1 MSPNRFF
8 ISLRDHKIMPSAGNK
23 AINLRRL
30 MDKGLRVPVTFVCDW
45 SAYHL
50 YIDNDA
56 NLISTLQEELRRII
70 DPDKAYAVRSS
81 ANIEDSLDRSFAGQF
96 KSVLNVRGG
105 DQIVQAM
112 WSIWA
117 TATSP
122 AVKAYLERHDVPT
135 QQLSM
140 AVIVQEM
147 VQPVAAG
154 VALSRNPMTGAD
166 EVIVE
171 AVCSTGDALVQSGV
185 SPFRWVNKWG
195 NWLNK
200 PEGDAIPLTL
210 AEEIVDQTRQIARM
224 LKSHV
229 DLEWAWDGKTVYWL
243 QVREI
248 TTLHQRNVYS
258 NYMSKEMLPG
268 MIKPLIWSVNIPMK
282 SVVFVRFMNELLG
295 ETGIHPEE
303 LIKSFYYRVYFNM
316 GVIGQAFKILG
327 LPDDSLEMMMGLA
340 PMGSKMV
347 KPTLQMLI
355 RLPRMVAF
363 AHKQWTFHTR
373 TQKVLPDLEGR
384 IKSIRWQDAGRL
396 DAQELLRA
404 IDQLYQLVQEVTYY
418 NILCPILAVM
428 HTRMFSNEL
437 KRLGVD
443 LSQFDAAE
451 GLSEVAEYDP
461 TTHLRRLHVAFE
473 KLDPE
478 AQKKI
483 REGMYTG
490 LMQIDGIQ
498 IFQKDVSDFIER
510 SGYLSDNGND
520 FSCIPWRESPD
531 MVLGLILDFKSKPEE
546 KSAKVRFADLKVNFL
561 RRRMVKLFYERVRAY
576 RLLREQ
582 LSAQYTYTSGL
593 FRYYYLAM
601 GEYLV
606 KLNVID
612 TPEDVF
618 YLADNDVRQ
627 MLTGQIAA
635 TDHRAEV
642 AKHKADMER
651 FQDIVLPT
659 VIYGDEEPPIA
670 ERNSERLIGL
680 ATSLGHYTGPV
691 KVVQGIKDFGK
702 VQHGDVLVI
711 PYSDVGWTPLFA
723 RAGAVVAE
731 SGGLLSHSSIIARE
745 YGIPAVVSVNGAMK
759 LCDDM
764 RVTVDGHKGEVIIH
778 PLTQAL

>member
-1 MSPNRFF
+1 MPPNLFF
-8 ISLRDHKIMPSAGNK
+8 IPLRKRKMPLSVGNK

-30 MDKGLRVPVTFVCDW
+30 LDKGLRVPVTYVCDW

-50 YIDNDA
+50 YLENDA
-56 NLISTLQEELRRII
+56 NLISTLQEELGRII

-96 KSVLNVRGG
+96 KSVLNVRGV

-122 AVKAYLERHDVPT
+122 AVQAYLERHGIPT

-140 AVIVQEM
+140 AVIIQEM
-147 VQPVAAG
+147 VPSVAAG
-154 VALSRNPMTGAD
+154 VALSRNPVTGAD

-171 AVCSTGDALVQSGV
+171 AVCGTGDALVQSGV
-185 SPFRWVNKWG
+185 SPCRWVNKWG

-200 PEGDAIPLTL
+200 PEGNAIPFTL
-210 AEEIVDQTRQIARM
+210 AEEIVDQTRRIASA
-224 LKSHV
+224 LKANV
-229 DLEWAWDGKTVYWL
+229 DLEWAWDGKAIYWL

-248 TTLHQRNVYS
+248 TTLHHRNVFS
-258 NYMSKEMLPG
+258 NFMSKEMLPG
-268 MIKPLIWSVNIPMK
+268 MIKPLVWSVNIPLK
-282 SVVFVRFMNELLG
+282 SVVFVKFMNELLG
-295 ETGIHPEE
+295 ETGINPEE

-316 GVIGQAFKILG
+316 GVIGQAFKMLG

-347 KPTLQMLI
+347 KPTPQMLI
-355 RLPRMVAF
+355 HLPRMVAF
-363 AHKQWTFHTR
+363 AHRQWIFHSR
-373 TQKVLPDLEGR
+373 TQKILPDLERR
-384 IKSIRWQDAGRL
+384 IKYIHWQDAGRL
-396 DAQELLRA
+396 EAQELLRA
-404 IDQLYQLVQEVTYY
+404 TDQLYQLVQEVTYF

-428 HTRMFSNEL
+428 HNRMFSNEL
-437 KRLGVD
+437 KRLSVN
-443 LSQFDAAE
+443 LSQIDVTE
-451 GLSEVAEYDP
+451 GLPKVAEYDP
-461 TTHLRRLHVAFE
+461 ATHLRRLHAAFE
-473 KLDPE
+473 KLDPV
-478 AQKKI
+478 AQEKI
-483 REGMYTG
+483 REGMYAG
-490 LMQIDGIQ
+490 LVHVDGIQ
-498 IFQKDVSDFIER
+498 EFQKGIAAFIER
-510 SGYLSDNGND
+510 FGYLSDNGND
-520 FSCIPWRESPD
+520 FSCTPWRESPD
-531 MVLGLILDFKSKPEE
+531 IVLGLILDFKSESEE
-546 KSAKVRFADLKVNFL
+546 KSVKIRFADLKINFL
-561 RRRMVKLFYERVRAY
+561 RRPMLKLFYERVRTY

-582 LSAQYTYTSGL
+582 LSAQYTYTYGL
-593 FRYYYLAM
+593 FRYFYLAM

-606 KLNVID
+606 KHNVID

-618 YLADNDVRQ
+618 YLTDSDVRQ
-627 MLTGQIAA
+627 MLTGQAA
-635 TDHRAEV
+635 VSDRRTEV
-642 AKHKADMER
+642 ARHKAEMVR
-651 FQDIVLPT
+651 FQNLVLPT

-670 ERNSERLIGL
+670 ERTSERLIGL

-691 KVVQGIKDFGK
+691 KVVRGITDFGK

-745 YGIPAVVSVNGAMK
+745 YGIPAVVSVNGAMN

-778 PLTQAL
+778 PALQIS

>member
-1 MSPNRFF
+1 MPPNRFF
-8 ISLRDHKIMPSAGNK
+8 ISLRDHKIPPSVGNK

-30 MDKGLRVPVTFVCDW
+30 MNKGLRVPVTYVCDW
-45 SAYHL
+45 SAYHR
-50 YIDNDA
+50 YTDNDA
-56 NLISTLQEELRRII
+56 TLIFTLQEELRRII

-96 KSVLNVRGG
+96 KSVLNVRGV

-122 AVKAYLERHDVPT
+122 AVQAYLERHGVPT

-140 AVIVQEM
+140 AVIIQEM
-147 VQPVAAG
+147 VPSVAAG
-154 VALSRNPMTGAD
+154 VALSRNPVTGAD

-171 AVCSTGDALVQSGV
+171 AVRGTGDSLVQSGV
-185 SPFRWVNKWG
+185 SPYRWVNKWG
-195 NWLNK
+195 NWLTK
-200 PEGDAIPLTL
+200 PDGDAIPFTL
-210 AEEIVDQTRQIARM
+210 AEEIVDQTRKIARM

-243 QVREI
+243 QVRGI

-282 SVVFVRFMNELLG
+282 SRVFVKFMNELLG
-295 ETGIHPEE
+295 ETGIKPEE

-347 KPTLQMLI
+347 KPTRQMLI
-355 RLPRMVAF
+355 CLPRMVAF
-363 AHKQWTFHTR
+363 AHKQWTFHSR
-373 TQKVLPDLEGR
+373 TQKTLPELEGR
-384 IKSIRWQDAGRL
+384 IKSIRWQDADRL
-396 DAQELLRA
+396 DVQEILRA
-404 IDQLYQLVQEVTYY
+404 TEQLYQLVQEVTYY

-428 HTRMFSNEL
+428 HNRMFSNEL

-443 LSQFDAAE
+443 LSQFDVTE
-451 GLSEVAEYDP
+451 GLPEVVEYDP
-461 TTHLRRLHVAFE
+461 ATHLRRLHAAFE

-478 AQKKI
+478 LQHQI
-483 REGMYTG
+483 REGMYAG
-490 LMQIDGIQ
+490 LMRTDDIQ
-498 IFQKDVSDFIER
+498 EFRKGVSDFIER
-510 SGYLSDNGND
+510 FGYLSDNGND

-531 MVLGLILDFKSKPEE
+531 MVLGLILDFKSESEE
-546 KSAKVRFADLKVNFL
+546 KTTKVRFADLKVNFL
-561 RRRMVKLFYERVRAY
+561 RRPMVKLFFERVQTY

-582 LSAQYTYTSGL
+582 LSAQYTYTYGL

-601 GEYLV
+601 GRYLA
-606 KLNVID
+606 KRNIID
-612 TPEDVF
+612 TPADIF
-618 YLADNDVRQ
+618 YLNDSNVRQ
-627 MLTGQIAA
+627 ILTGHAVV
-635 TDHRAEV
+635 TDRRAEV
-642 AKHKADMER
+642 ARHKADMER
-651 FQDIVLPT
+651 FQNIVLPT
-659 VIYGDEEPPIA
+659 VIYGDEEPPVA

-691 KVVQGIKDFGK
+691 KVVRGIKDFGK

-745 YGIPAVVSVNGAMK
+745 YGIPAVVSVNGAMN
-759 LCDDM
+759 LCDEM
-764 RVTVDGHKGEVIIH
+764 YVTVDGHKGEVIIH
-778 PLTQAL
+778 SLPQVS

>member
-1 MSPNRFF
+1 MPPNRFF
-8 ISLRDHKIMPSAGNK
+8 ISLRDHKIPPSVGNK

-30 MDKGLRVPVTFVCDW
+30 MDKGLRVPVTYVCDW

-50 YIDNDA
+50 YLENDA

-70 DPDKAYAVRSS
+70 DPDKTYAVRSS
-81 ANIEDSLDRSFAGQF
+81 ANIEDSLERSFAGQF
-96 KSVLNVRGG
+96 KSVLNVRSV

-122 AVKAYLERHDVPT
+122 AVQAYLERHGIPT

-147 VQPVAAG
+147 VPSVAAG
-154 VALSRNPMTGAD
+154 VALSRNPVTSAD

-171 AVCSTGDALVQSGV
+171 AVCGTGDALVQSGV
-185 SPFRWVNKWG
+185 SPSRWANKWG
-195 NWLNK
+195 NWLTK

-210 AEEIVDQTRQIARM
+210 AEEIVDQTHKIARV

-282 SVVFVRFMNELLG
+282 SVVFVKFMNELLG
-295 ETGIHPEE
+295 ETGIKPEE

-347 KPTLQMLI
+347 KPTPQMLI
-355 RLPRMVAF
+355 RLPRMVVF
-363 AHKQWTFHTR
+363 AHKQWTFHSR
-373 TQKVLPDLEGR
+373 TQKTLPDLEGR

-396 DAQELLRA
+396 DEQELLMA
-404 IDQLYQLVQEVTYY
+404 TEQLYQLVQEVTYY

-428 HTRMFSNEL
+428 HTRMFSREL

-443 LSQFDAAE
+443 LSQFDVTE
-451 GLSEVAEYDP
+451 GLPEAVEYDP
-461 TTHLRRLHVAFE
+461 ATHLHRLHAAFE

-478 AQKKI
+478 AQQKI
-483 REGMYTG
+483 HEGMYAG
-490 LMQIDGIQ
+490 LMHMDGVQ
-498 IFQKDVSDFIER
+498 EFQKDVTAFIER
-510 SGYLSDNGND
+510 FGYLSDNGND
-520 FSCIPWRESPD
+520 FSCTPWREKPD
-531 MVLGLILDFKSKPEE
+531 LVLDLILNFKSGPDE
-546 KSAKVRFADLKVNFL
+546 KSAKVRYADLKVNFL
-561 RRRMVKLFYERVRAY
+561 RRGMVKLFFERVRTY

-582 LSAQYTYTSGL
+582 LSAYYTYTYGL
-593 FRYYYLAM
+593 FRYYYLVM

-606 KLNVID
+606 KRNIID
-612 TPEDVF
+612 TPADVF
-618 YLADNDVRQ
+618 YLADTDVRQ
-627 MLTGQIAA
+627 MLAGQSAA
-635 TDHRAEV
+635 KDCRAEV
-642 AKHKADMER
+642 AKHKVDMER
-651 FQDIVLPT
+651 FQDIVLPS
-659 VIYGDEEPPIA
+659 VIYGDEEPPVA

-691 KVVQGIKDFGK
+691 KVVLGIKDFAK
-702 VQHGDVLVI
+702 VLQGDVLVI

-745 YGIPAVVSVNGAMK
+745 YGIPAVVSVNGAMN

-764 RVTVDGHKGEVIIH
+764 RVTVDGHKGEIIIH
-778 PLTQAL
+778 PVPQVS